1 VEVGLA
7 VVDAWVIAYPAASEV
22 AGSNLMPSA
31 LAGFVEPE
39 GVESDTGLNGG
50 GRAAGKIENA
60 IAQVC
65 EIIGRAYVLMTW
77 AAEGGRQR
85 QAQSVQAGCL
95 LDYIFRL
102 KFILD

>member
-1 VEVGLA
+1 
-7 VVDAWVIAYPAASEV
+7 
-22 AGSNLMPSA
+22 LMPSA

-65 EIIGRAYVLMTW
+65 EIIGRAYVLMT
-77 AAEGGRQR
+77 
-85 QAQSVQAGCL
+85 
-95 LDYIFRL
+95 
-102 KFILD
+102 